1 MTNEF
6 LRDLDQWDEDSQGI
20 LLSLAEKDQLI
31 SVEEIEKG
39 ILGKGA
45 SLFEKVILNDDESNR
60 MISPFYEK
68 FDIADSPNSG
78 KNIMLD
84 TKVSEFNFTGKD
96 ENNQSTFAYQ
106 TIVHELPGSEV
117 YKQYKTEKAGFDAHF
132 LKLYYEKLNTERI
145 FNFSGRFCLLNI
157 GKTYYNN
164 IISNFPNQGIVS
176 YYGENKHSVYVNSVQ
191 SEVSYIKKVIDSV
204 YANNQ
209 LSEKE
214 ILKALKLALWQ
225 YSPTGSIVNAIGNI
239 NDGMADAVS
248 LLASGVGKLKI
259 AESGYLPS
267 ESNYQP
273 FLLKQANSSPT
284 IASMGIGISILE
296 QVIRKGMNSLEGYSD
311 KINDAIPVGFRNAI
325 REVTLFKNRL
335 NEMIQAV
342 MPILED
348 FGAEYFKLINA
359 FVCGIIN
366 GLISLIEF
374 IFQVISFGIGLD
386 SSIKSY
392 DDYAERQSYLE
403 VMEEALDFLLKS
415 VPELLNGI
423 LDLIKTVNLEDIE
436 NLLQL
441 ITGLLGNVTRYE
453 LAYYGGIIAFEI
465 IIGVVLAILT
475 GGTGNVAKAVG
486 SSQKLI
492 ESLKIIGR
500 EFISSVTF
508 GVSDLLAIF
517 RNLIKSFVRAC
528 KNGFKGFLEW
538 VRSLLKQDGR
548 HLDDVLE
555 DIEKTTI
562 NADEIADEI
571 NRWLL
576 KNKVKYQELFK
587 YGKELLERTAK
598 TYAKKY
604 PEGKL
609 YKILK
614 AREAYRLYG
623 QLGKKLVQEVDNTF
637 EKMIEIKKYKEK
649 VMISG
654 MTYKRDTNQKIFT
667 SVNFTKHEIKIG
679 KLKEFIENLHPV
691 LKNRYELHLK
701 QITKGL
707 QATPEM
713 IDRAGIAA
721 SHGEIRAINELLHYI
736 EDTGF
741 KVTDDIFN
749 DLIGYNRFLIKE
761 GSQPPCVH
769 CFYLTDG
776 VKYLKK

>member
-6 LRDLDQWDEDSQGI
+6 LRDLDQWDEESQGI

-45 SLFEKVILNDDESNR
+45 SLFEKIILNDDDSNR

-68 FDIADSPNSG
+68 FDITDSPNSG

-145 FNFSGRFCLLNI
+145 FNFTGRFCLLNI
-157 GKTYYNN
+157 GKSYYNN

-176 YYGENKHSVYVNSVQ
+176 YYGENKHSVYVNSIQ
-191 SEVSYIKKVIDSV
+191 SEVSYIKKVIDNV

-225 YSPTGSIVNAIGNI
+225 HSPTGSIVNAIGNI
-239 NDGMADAVS
+239 NDVLADAVS
-248 LLASGVGKLKI
+248 LLVSGVGKLKI
-259 AESGYLPS
+259 AENGYLPS
-267 ESNYQP
+267 EPNYQP
-273 FLLKQANSSPT
+273 FLLQQANSSPT
-284 IASMGIGISILE
+284 ITSMEIGISTLE
-296 QVIRKGMNSLEGYSD
+296 QIIRKGMNSIEDYLD
-311 KINDAIPVGFRNAI
+311 NINDAIPVGFRNAI
-325 REVTLFKNRL
+325 LEVTLFTNRL
-335 NEMIQAV
+335 NKMIQSV

-359 FVCGIIN
+359 FVCGVIN

-386 SSIKSY
+386 TSIKSY

-403 VMEEALDFLLKS
+403 VIEEALDVLLKS
-415 VPELLNGI
+415 VPELLNG
-423 LDLIKTVNLEDIE
+423 LVNLIKTVNQEDIE

-453 LAYYGGIIAFEI
+453 LAYYGGAITFEI

-486 SSQKLI
+486 TSQKLL

-517 RNLIKSFVRAC
+517 RNLIQSFIRAC

-538 VRSLLKQDGR
+538 VRALLKQDGK

-555 DIEKTTI
+555 DIEEITI
-562 NADEIADEI
+562 HADEIPALTVKDLDWMASRKIGNLGGEI
-571 NRWLL
+571 L
-576 KNKVKYQELFK
+576 KSSQIRKLRGILKQKGITLIVEDDPKYIIKLFK
-587 YGKELLERTAK
+587 PMDNFTSFEGLTFFMRTSKTPKVGLFHAGTKQMVLTKNCTEIVAFHEMCHLKHFEEVGVVAYQGLNLLEK
-598 TYAKKY
+598 ETY
-604 PEGKL
+604 
-609 YKILK
+609 
-614 AREAYRLYG
+614 
-623 QLGKKLVQEVDNTF
+623 VW
-637 EKMIEIKKYKEK
+637 
-649 VMISG
+649 
-654 MTYKRDTNQKIFT
+654 
-667 SVNFTKHEIKIG
+667 
-679 KLKEFIENLHPV
+679 
-691 LKNRYELHLK
+691 K
-701 QITKGL
+701 QILANRGRWTDLELKDSLNYINGIRIKRYGL
-707 QATPEM
+707 KPL
-713 IDRAGIAA
+713 I
-721 SHGEIRAINELLHYI
+721 IR
-736 EDTGF
+736 
-741 KVTDDIFN
+741 
-749 DLIGYNRFLIKE
+749 
-761 GSQPPCVH
+761 
-769 CFYLTDG
+769 
-776 VKYLKK
+776 

>member
-6 LRDLDQWDEDSQGI
+6 LRDLDQWDEESQGI

-45 SLFEKVILNDDESNR
+45 SLFEKIILNDDDSNR

-68 FDIADSPNSG
+68 FDIVDSPNSG

-96 ENNQSTFAYQ
+96 ENNQSTFAYR

-117 YKQYKTEKAGFDAHF
+117 YKQYKIEKAGFDAHF

-145 FNFSGRFCLLNI
+145 FNFTGRFCLLNI

-164 IISNFPNQGIVS
+164 IISNFPNKGIVS
-176 YYGENKHSVYVNSVQ
+176 YYGENKHSVYVNSIQ
-191 SEVSYIKKVIDSV
+191 SEVSYTKKVIDSV

-239 NDGMADAVS
+239 NDGLADAVS

-259 AESGYLPS
+259 AENGYLPS

-284 IASMGIGISILE
+284 ISSMEIGISILE
-296 QVIRKGMNSLEGYSD
+296 QVIRKGINSIEDYLD
-311 KINDAIPVGFRNAI
+311 NINDAIPIGFRNAI
-325 REVTLFKNRL
+325 REVTLFTNQL
-335 NEMIQAV
+335 NEMIQSV

-374 IFQVISFGIGLD
+374 IFQIISFGIGLD
-386 SSIKSY
+386 TSIKSY

-403 VMEEALDFLLKS
+403 VMEEALDVLLKS
-415 VPELLNGI
+415 VPELLNGLI
-423 LDLIKTVNLEDIE
+423 NLIKTVNQEDTE

-441 ITGLLGNVTRYE
+441 IKRLLGNVTRYE
-453 LAYYGGIIAFEI
+453 LAYYGGAIVFEI
-465 IIGVVLAILT
+465 ITGVILAFLT

-486 SSQKLI
+486 TSQKLI

-517 RNLIKSFVRAC
+517 RNLIQSFIRAC

-555 DIEKTTI
+555 DIEQKPIGGKGAIGKGIVIGKYSKRPFNPESAGGPILNLKWNRAKITREGI
-562 NADEIADEI
+562 EIVKKHLSRFDSVTA
-571 NRWLL
+571 
-576 KNKVKYQELFK
+576 NK
-587 YGKELLERTAK
+587 
-598 TYAKKY
+598 
-604 PEGKL
+604 
-609 YKILK
+609 
-614 AREAYRLYG
+614 
-623 QLGKKLVQEVDNTF
+623 
-637 EKMIEIKKYKEK
+637 KMIERLE
-649 VMISG
+649 
-654 MTYKRDTNQKIFT
+654 Q
-667 SVNFTKHEIKIG
+667 
-679 KLKEFIENLHPV
+679 
-691 LKNRYELHLK
+691 
-701 QITKGL
+701 
-707 QATPEM
+707 
-713 IDRAGIAA
+713 IDRREIEITDWDRRFYTHELREYERYQNIGI
-721 SHGEIRAINELLHYI
+721 
-736 EDTGF
+736 
-741 KVTDDIFN
+741 K
-749 DLIGYNRFLIKE
+749 
-761 GSQPPCVH
+761 
-769 CFYLTDG
+769 DG
-776 VKYLKK
+776 VNVEEVYNDAHTATLEDFRLSEFDKNGVDNIYHPSIPEIDFHF

>member
-68 FDIADSPNSG
+68 FDIVDSPNSG

-106 TIVHELPGSEV
+106 TIVHEIPGSEV
-117 YKQYKTEKAGFDAHF
+117 YKQYKTEKARFDAHF

-204 YANNQ
+204 YSNNQ

-239 NDGMADAVS
+239 NDGLADAVS

-296 QVIRKGMNSLEGYSD
+296 QVIRKGMNSIEDYSD

-335 NEMIQAV
+335 NEMIQSL

-403 VMEEALDFLLKS
+403 VIEEALDVLLKS
-415 VPELLNGI
+415 VPELLDGLVN
-423 LDLIKTVNLEDIE
+423 LIKTVNLVDVE

-453 LAYYGGIIAFEI
+453 LAYYGGTIAFEI
-465 IIGVVLAILT
+465 IIGVVLAIFT
-475 GGTGNVAKAVG
+475 GGTGNIAKAVG

-517 RNLIKSFVRAC
+517 RKLIQSFVRAC
-528 KNGFKGFLEW
+528 KNGFKVFLEW
-538 VRSLLKQDGR
+538 VSSNLNIYKKLPKSRKPTKL
-548 HLDDVLE
+548 
-555 DIEKTTI
+555 DIEELSKIRRLFNAGKTKNVAYTKGIIEGKRI
-562 NADEIADEI
+562 NLKSRSGAPKGT
-571 NRWLL
+571 L
-576 KNKVKYQELFK
+576 KNWDNFDVINPENYHYKNGPLNRLHDSEQKQIEYLYNMFKDNKQVK
-587 YGKELLERTAK
+587 GK
-598 TYAKKY
+598 
-604 PEGKL
+604 
-609 YKILK
+609 
-614 AREAYRLYG
+614 
-623 QLGKKLVQEVDNTF
+623 
-637 EKMIEIKKYKEK
+637 IEIVSEL
-649 VMISG
+649 
-654 MTYKRDTNQKIFT
+654 KICPNC
-667 SVNFTKHEIKIG
+667 VDI
-679 KLKEFIENLHPV
+679 
-691 LKNRYELHLK
+691 
-701 QITKGL
+701 
-707 QATPEM
+707 
-713 IDRAGIAA
+713 IDRFK
-721 SHGEIRAINELLHYI
+721 NDFPNI
-736 EDTGF
+736 EVI
-741 KVTDDIFN
+741 KVW
-749 DLIGYNRFLIKE
+749 
-761 GSQPPCVH
+761 
-769 CFYLTDG
+769 
-776 VKYLKK
+776 VKNKL

>member
-6 LRDLDQWDEDSQGI
+6 LRDLDQWDEESQGI

-39 ILGKGA
+39 ILGKGE
-45 SLFEKVILNDDESNR
+45 SLFEKVILNDDDSNR

-68 FDIADSPNSG
+68 FDIVDSPNSG

-84 TKVSEFNFTGKD
+84 IKVSEFNFTGKD

-117 YKQYKTEKAGFDAHF
+117 YKQYKTEKAGFDPHF

-145 FNFSGRFCLLNI
+145 FNFTGRFCLLNI

-164 IISNFPNQGIVS
+164 IISNFPNKGIVS
-176 YYGENKHSVYVNSVQ
+176 YYGENKHSVYVNSIH
-191 SEVSYIKKVIDSV
+191 SEASYTKKVIDSF

-225 YSPTGSIVNAIGNI
+225 YSPIGSIVNAIGNI
-239 NDGMADAVS
+239 NDGLADAVS

-259 AESGYLPS
+259 AENGYLPS
-267 ESNYQP
+267 EPNYQP

-284 IASMGIGISILE
+284 ISSMEIGISILE
-296 QVIRKGMNSLEGYSD
+296 KVIRKGINSIEDYLD
-311 KINDAIPVGFRNAI
+311 NINDAIPIGFRNAI
-325 REVTLFKNRL
+325 REVTLFTNRL
-335 NEMIQAV
+335 NEMIQSV

-374 IFQVISFGIGLD
+374 IFQIISFGIGLD

-403 VMEEALDFLLKS
+403 VMEEALDVLLKS
-415 VPELLNGI
+415 VPELLNGLI
-423 LDLIKTVNLEDIE
+423 NLIKTVNQEDTE

-441 ITGLLGNVTRYE
+441 IKRLLGNVTRYE
-453 LAYYGGIIAFEI
+453 LAYYGGAIVFEI
-465 IIGVVLAILT
+465 IIGVILAFLT

-486 SSQKLI
+486 TSQKLL

-517 RNLIKSFVRAC
+517 RNLIQSFIRAC

-538 VRSLLKQDGR
+538 VSSNLNLYKKIPKSRKPTKL
-548 HLDDVLE
+548 
-555 DIEKTTI
+555 DIEELSKLRKLFNAGKSKNVAYTKGIIDGKRI
-562 NADEIADEI
+562 NLKSRSGAPKGTPKNWDNFDVINSESYHYKNGPLNRLHDSEQKQIEYLYNMFKDNKQVKGKIEIVSELKICDNCNDIIKRFQNDFPNIEVI
-571 NRWLL
+571 KVWV
-576 KNKVKYQELFK
+576 KNKL
-587 YGKELLERTAK
+587 
-598 TYAKKY
+598 
-604 PEGKL
+604 
-609 YKILK
+609 
-614 AREAYRLYG
+614 
-623 QLGKKLVQEVDNTF
+623 
-637 EKMIEIKKYKEK
+637 
-649 VMISG
+649 
-654 MTYKRDTNQKIFT
+654 
-667 SVNFTKHEIKIG
+667 
-679 KLKEFIENLHPV
+679 
-691 LKNRYELHLK
+691 
-701 QITKGL
+701 
-707 QATPEM
+707 
-713 IDRAGIAA
+713 
-721 SHGEIRAINELLHYI
+721 
-736 EDTGF
+736 
-741 KVTDDIFN
+741 
-749 DLIGYNRFLIKE
+749 
-761 GSQPPCVH
+761 
-769 CFYLTDG
+769 
-776 VKYLKK
+776 